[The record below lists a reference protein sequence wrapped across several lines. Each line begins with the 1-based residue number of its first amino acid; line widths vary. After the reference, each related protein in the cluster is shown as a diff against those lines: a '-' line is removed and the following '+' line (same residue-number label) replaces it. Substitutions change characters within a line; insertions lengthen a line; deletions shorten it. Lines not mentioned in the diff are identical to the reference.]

1 MYNYCPEGV
10 LCCPIRS
17 VSDIIKSEGAPLFL
31 RRCLSLIQVDCN
43 MESTWL
49 QPDNEQVVNHGIGVD
64 ELARVYVL
72 RSMQVQGSPK
82 KGASAIL
89 IVATTI

>member
-1 MYNYCPEGV
+1 
-10 LCCPIRS
+10 
-17 VSDIIKSEGAPLFL
+17 
-31 RRCLSLIQVDCN
+31 